1 MAQEIIKFLNR
12 LFAPELVT
20 VIVAALPISE
30 LRGSIPLALGV
41 FHFSIGKAYFLSIIG
56 NLIPVIPLLLF
67 LESLSKWL
75 SMRFNWAEKFFSW
88 LFARTKKR
96 SKLVEKYGAIGLIFF
111 VAIPLPVTGAWTGC
125 VAAFLFGIRRVW
137 ATLCIGN
144 GVLIAGIIVTLASVG
159 VIEIFW

>member
-1 MAQEIIKFLNR
+1 MIQEIIKFLNR
-12 LFAPELVT
+12 LFSPELVT
-20 VIVAALPISE
+20 ILVAALPVSE

-41 FHFSIGKAYFLSIIG
+41 FHFPVGKAYFLSIIG

-75 SMRFNWAEKFFSW
+75 SIRFNWAEKFFSW
-88 LFARTKKR
+88 LFARTNRR
-96 SKLVEKYGAIGLIFF
+96 SKLVEKYGVIGLIFF

-137 ATLCIGN
+137 AALSIAN
-144 GVLIAGIIVTLASVG
+144 GVLIAGIIVTLASLG
-159 VIEIFW
+159 VIKIFW

>member
-137 ATLCIGN
+137 ATLCIGS
-144 GVLIAGIIVTLASVG
+144 GVLIAGIIVTLASLG

>member
-12 LFAPELVT
+12 ILPPELVT

-41 FHFSIGKAYFLSIIG
+41 FHFSVRKAYLLSIIG
-56 NLIPVIPLLLF
+56 NLIPVVPLLLF

-75 SMRFNWAEKFFSW
+75 SMRFNWAERFFNW
-88 LFARTKKR
+88 LFTRTKKR
-96 SKLVEKYGAIGLIFF
+96 GKLVEKYGAIGLIFF
-111 VAIPLPVTGAWTGC
+111 VAIPLPMTGAWTGC

-137 ATLCIGN
+137 AIFSIAN
-144 GVLIAGIIVTLASVG
+144 GVLIAGIIVTLASLG
-159 VIEIFW
+159 VIKIFW

>member
-12 LFAPELVT
+12 LFSPEVVT
-20 VIVAALPISE
+20 VIVATLPISE

-41 FHFSIGKAYFLSIIG
+41 FHFPIAKAYLLSIIG

-75 SMRFNWAEKFFSW
+75 SKRFNWAERFFSW
-88 LFARTKKR
+88 LFTRAKKR
-96 SKLVEKYGAIGLIFF
+96 SRLVEKYGAIGLTIF
-111 VAIPLPVTGAWTGC
+111 VAIPLPMTGAWTGC

-137 ATLCIGN
+137 AALSIAN
-144 GVLIAGIIVTLASVG
+144 GVLIAGIIVTLASLGIIKV
-159 VIEIFW
+159 F

>member
-41 FHFSIGKAYFLSIIG
+41 FHFSIEKAYFLSIIG

-144 GVLIAGIIVTLASVG
+144 GVLIAGIIVTLASLG